1 MPLRC
6 LVHPQPGKGSLVQWS
21 WTNNTVD
28 IQSEERRP
36 SGLFT
41 RGTPEEKQPGR
52 IIWECLHTFVRTVC
66 AIPLSFSC
74 CHSWSPFWGEPPRG
88 ARLGCRC
95 APPQPHRDLEE
106 DTRLLLQWPHD
117 GARAPGSRGIPPDR
131 DGVGASLQLPVIPL
145 MAFFGLIDIE
155 GSLLPG
161 QFPWRDNKRS
171 FSSEQNFN
179 GTFW

>member
-6 LVHPQPGKGSLVQWS
+6 IHGLEMQPGAMEPDKQHCGH
-21 WTNNTVD
+21 
-28 IQSEERRP
+28 QSEERRL
-36 SGLFT
+36 SGLSM
-41 RGTPEEKQPGR
+41 RHSKRKQAGGF
-52 IIWECLHTFVRTVC
+52 IWEHCMDGL
-66 AIPLSFSC
+66 
-74 CHSWSPFWGEPPRG
+74 CHSPLLWLLPLVLLAQSPRSPLWGSHVWAPGLLQPSLTGTLIRT
-88 ARLGCRC
+88 RTLGCSCSGLRMEPEPRRAGDPTC
-95 APPQPHRDLEE
+95 QG
-106 DTRLLLQWPHD
+106 
-117 GARAPGSRGIPPDR
+117 GA
-131 DGVGASLQLPVIPL
+131 GASMQLSLIPL